1 MQLNENRCMFKF
13 KGTGDDSNEHLFI
26 GVSCL
31 PLILWLR
38 RRFSIKLIISI
49 LCCTA
54 KEGNYKNL

>member
-1 MQLNENRCMFKF
+1 MQLNESRCMFKF
-13 KGTGDDSNEHLFI
+13 KGTGDDFNEYLFI

-38 RRFSIKLIISI
+38 RRFLIKLTIAN

>member
-1 MQLNENRCMFKF
+1 MFKF
-13 KGTGDDSNEHLFI
+13 KGTGDDFNEYLFI

-38 RRFSIKLIISI
+38 RRFLIKLTIAN